1 MAMVFLLLLLL
12 LWVETMDEASSEM
25 EEAEE
30 LLEDEEDLESGMETV
45 LLRVLEGLAWAG
57 STVWISLMILVSE
70 TMTGGGTGR
79 DSLE

>member
-1 MAMVFLLLLLL
+1 MAMMFLLLLL

-30 LLEDEEDLESGMETV
+30 LLEDEDLESGMETV